1 MKKNIYYKS
10 HNLSQIT
17 GTCLLQTGH
26 LHTHTHTR
34 VEHRPL

>member
-26 LHTHTHTR
+26 LHTHVLNTVHCDS
-34 VEHRPL
+34 